1 MTTLRI
7 NLKCNIT
14 IANESLHKFHTNRML
29 LIIHMRNASNC
40 SSGIILR
47 EMKKMALI
55 FGKSKK
61 KCQNKIYPWIG
72 ECVCFNAEPWR
83 FHNDSFC
90 THWTSVYISP
100 ICYINRMNKTNAQT
114 CKYNKQSDLHF
125 YFKKNQTHCQWWEKN
140 TTFDVNIR
148 SRYKTVFICLLSMA
162 FYLWEQSISRL
173 SFRKICISNEAKIS
187 RWNYLACLSVLIWIR
202 ATCWTCLVLR
212 SILWVFIQ
220 SEILSSWNI
229 CDKQN
234 RWTYHHQHGVPM
246 NELVKIFSSACDDRS
261 ENRIAKFFN

>member
-90 THWTSVYISP
+90 THWASVYISP
-100 ICYINRMNKTNAQT
+100 IRYINRMNKTNAQT

-125 YFKKNQTHCQWWEKN
+125 YLKKTKHTVSGEKKTPHSMLISAADTKLFSFVYSAWLFIYGN
-140 TTFDVNIR
+140 
-148 SRYKTVFICLLSMA
+148 SRYLDSLFERYVFLM
-162 FYLWEQSISRL
+162 RL
-173 SFRKICISNEAKIS
+173 R
-187 RWNYLACLSVLIWIR
+187 
-202 ATCWTCLVLR
+202 LVDG
-212 SILWVFIQ
+212 II
-220 SEILSSWNI
+220 
-229 CDKQN
+229 
-234 RWTYHHQHGVPM
+234 
-246 NELVKIFSSACDDRS
+246 
-261 ENRIAKFFN
+261 